1 MKSLRVFRLRRLAD
15 QKTTV
20 HKKRSRPDTG
30 RRVITDAA
38 VGMLALG
45 TGLLFLWSNLHYN
58 YGQLS
63 APIDDTFIHLQY
75 ASQIGEG
82 NWFRYNPE
90 DPVSTGAS
98 SFLYP
103 IILGLGYAAGF
114 KGMSL
119 LSFAIGLGIMLFVA
133 AAVLYTELGRKLGGE
148 AVGIWT
154 GALVAVNGALVWGAT
169 SGMEISLLAALVG
182 AGLLAFAHE
191 APKERFFITPVPLIF
206 AAITRPEGLI
216 FAAGLTVAALVVL
229 SWGVRSRRNQLYT
242 TALSGF
248 LVLLPL
254 VAGAAV
260 QLLFYRRATGTTN
273 GVAAKSLLYEP
284 IFYPTEFIGQVSSN
298 LSNLT
303 TDVLLGLEPAGYLF
317 PGALVFAVLGVSYLA
332 FGRADFRALALSVVA
347 IVLLILPS
355 VTSLGSWNWH
365 SYRYVLPF
373 FPLFLLLA
381 VVGIHS
387 AAGMLG
393 RNAGLGRRHLSL
405 ALAGFALL
413 FSLAV
418 LPGWVQR
425 IGRQS
430 AEIREQQVSV
440 GAWIEDNLP
449 EGAIVG
455 LNDAGAIRF
464 VSGHPTVDLVG
475 LTTNGLALPTRNGP
489 GSLFEAL
496 ESMEPEDRPE
506 YFAIY
511 EQWMGGLGNAGLFDG
526 GLLKTFN
533 LTQSTGITMYQK
545 VSILKADWKLAH
557 TGDLPRSVP
566 EESVRDTLDI
576 SDLNSEEAH
585 SYDIRMAQV
594 GLQPPSNLY
603 RMSYPGGETVADG
616 GRTITGNESFTVRD
630 LSPGEPLT
638 IVMRTT
644 RDQLAVTP
652 EEVTSLRVRV
662 DGEDAG
668 EWNLERGE
676 GEWQELKFTIPAE
689 LVRGES
695 VRVDLESPGLF
706 YAPYPSHSP
715 YHYWF
720 AQE

>member
-1 MKSLRVFRLRRLAD
+1 MRSLRPFRPRGAD
-15 QKTTV
+15 QNETV
-20 HKKRSRPDTG
+20 YKKQTRPG
-30 RRVITDAA
+30 MARRVITDAA
-38 VGMLALG
+38 VGILALG
-45 TGLLFLWSNLHYN
+45 AGLLFLWSNLHYN

-63 APIDDTFIHLQY
+63 APIDDAFIHLQY

-114 KGMSL
+114 QGTAL
-119 LSFAIGLGIMLFVA
+119 LGFAIGLGIAFFVA
-133 AAVLYTELGRKLGGE
+133 AAVLYTELGRRLGGE
-148 AVGIWT
+148 VVGIWT
-154 GALVAVNGALVWGAT
+154 GVLVAVNGALVWGAT

-191 APKERFFITPVPLIF
+191 APKGRFLVTPIPLAF

-216 FAAGLTVAALVVL
+216 FAAGLTVASLVL
-229 SWGVRSRRNQLYT
+229 LFGAVRVRRIRFPLA
-242 TALSGF
+242 ALSGL
-248 LVLLPL
+248 LVFLPL
-254 VAGAAV
+254 AAGAAV
-260 QLLFYRRATGTTN
+260 QLLFYRQTTETTN

-284 IFYPTEFIGQVSSN
+284 VFYLTEFIGQVSSN

-303 TDVLLGLEPAGYLF
+303 MDVLLGLEPAGYLF

-332 FGRADFRALALSVVA
+332 FGRADFRALAISALA
-347 IVLLILPS
+347 IVLLVLPS

-373 FPLFLLLA
+373 FPLFLLLT
-381 VVGIHS
+381 VIGIHS
-387 AAGMLG
+387 IAGMLG
-393 RNAGLGRRHLSL
+393 RNASLGRRHLSV

-440 GAWIEDNLP
+440 GVWIKDNLP
-449 EGAIVG
+449 DGAVVG

-464 VSGHPTVDLVG
+464 FGDHPTVDLVG
-475 LTTNGLALPTRNGP
+475 LTTNDLALPNRNGP

-496 ESMEPEDRPE
+496 ESMEPEDRPD

-533 LTQSTGITMYQK
+533 LTQSTGITMYQE

-557 TGDLPRSVP
+557 TGDRPRSVP
-566 EESVRDTLDI
+566 ESSIRDTLDI

-585 SYDIRMAQV
+585 GYDIRMAQI

-603 RMSYPGGETVADG
+603 RMDAGGETVADG
-616 GRTITGNESFTVRD
+616 GRTITGNESFTVQN
-630 LSPGEPLT
+630 LSPGKPLT
-638 IVMRTT
+638 LVMRTT
-644 RDQLAVTP
+644 RDQLAATP
-652 EEVTSLRVRV
+652 RRGSEPKCPRRRRRRRGVEAGARRGRV
-662 DGEDAG
+662 AG
-668 EWNLERGE
+668 TQVHRPRGTRA
-676 GEWQELKFTIPAE
+676 G
-689 LVRGES
+689 
-695 VRVDLESPGLF
+695 
-706 YAPYPSHSP
+706 
-715 YHYWF
+715 
-720 AQE
+720 